1 MIRRADRRA
10 FTLIEI
16 IIAMMISLI
25 VTGVIFFS
33 FVATMGNT
41 QQGVEMLEFVRRG
54 TLILEYLKQ
63 DIRAATKASDSVS
76 PGEGSVKIHRVRNKK
91 EEDVTYTY
99 DSGRKIVVRKG
110 GDGRQQEFGIVGGE
124 GRIFSFEVKPVE
136 QAPGFYRVN
145 VEFLPPPRKKT
156 PGAAQPDA
164 AQRASTPYPFKILV
178 NKRSTE
184 DSDRDVRWNY
194 AFEGAPPQ

>member
-1 MIRRADRRA
+1 MISRRMRRG

-16 IIAMMISLI
+16 IIAMVISLI
-25 VTGVIFFS
+25 VTGVLFFS
-33 FVATMGNT
+33 FVSTMGNT
-41 QQGVEMLEFVRRG
+41 QQGVEMLEFLRRG

-76 PGEGSVKIHRVRNKK
+76 TSEGTVKIKRVRDRK
-91 EEDVTYTY
+91 EEEVTYTY
-99 DSGRKIVVRKG
+99 DAGRKVVVRKAPQG
-110 GDGRQQEFGIVGGE
+110 EQTFGIVGGE
-124 GRIFSFEVKPVE
+124 GRIFSFEVKPVD

-145 VEFLPPPRKKT
+145 VEFLPPPRKKQ
-156 PGAAQPDA
+156 PGGSPPDPAQKA
-164 AQRASTPYPFKILV
+164 NTPYPFKILV

-194 AFEGAPPQ
+194 AFEGASQ